1 MMLLYFLTKLFINKY
16 EMLLIILIHL
26 NWYYTISGKN
36 FDFGNFS
43 GENKIIR
50 LPYKYYDF
58 KYKTRL
64 VCIVRLH

>member
-1 MMLLYFLTKLFINKY
+1 
-16 EMLLIILIHL
+16 MLLIILIHL

-36 FDFGNFS
+36 FELGNFS

-58 KYKTRL
+58 KYKTSL